1 MAARTTQDFYLAAAI
16 TIKYAAALILNLLCA
31 GNILPL
37 SSIGIPF
44 VSYGGTQMMFDMVL
58 LGVLLGISRKTRKS
72 RRLIIPRKGGKVR

>member
-1 MAARTTQDFYLAAAI
+1 M
-16 TIKYAAALILNLLCA
+16 
-31 GNILPL
+31 

-44 VSYGGTQMMFDMVL
+44 VSYGGTQMIFDMVL